1 MEEGAEGVGKGTR
14 QGVSFFY
21 GYGIVLYRA
30 VLNYDDDSCAD
41 RKGDR
46 KLYKHD

>member
-1 MEEGAEGVGKGTR
+1 MGKGTR
-14 QGVSFFY
+14 QGVSFLY

-46 KLYKHD
+46 KL